1 MADEKKSNAPKKKV
15 EVPKEEPPKEPE
27 KKEEETC
34 PDNHKWSIV
43 LFAASIL
50 LLMVSL
56 IQGSSVWYEVHK
68 ILKGFFGLPLLTI
81 PFMLGY
87 IAMQLDK
94 DEKPQHVL
102 RRTGNGLL
110 LVGFFCSFLEIM
122 FGGGRLLDHNIS
134 SAMQL
139 LYEEGLAWSGGGM
152 ISALI
157 SMPLLNLAGDIGS
170 KIIITLMLFVSGM
183 FLTKKTLTE
192 FLHMLGVPFQ
202 TLWQLL
208 HEEYDEDEELEE
220 YADEEPELTAA
231 QTEADSNREAFAIA
245 DSVHENRQNED
256 FLMDVPLGDE
266 MQAEMSEEDAA
277 MFAALEAGTAAAEE
291 ASETDAALAEMM
303 RMAEEVGSGGTAEAE
318 NAETELLEAAVLGD
332 PDAEIEEMM
341 RLNAE
346 KPRKKTK
353 EEQRQEAV
361 TEIAVEIAQQA
372 EAEENADDYRM
383 PPIHY
388 LCRGESYGRSPEADK
403 EKEEGRQKL
412 ISVLQSFNISAKID
426 PESISRGPSVTRYEV
441 QPAAGIKVNRITGL
455 ADNIAL
461 SLAAETVRIEAP
473 IPGKPAIGIE
483 VPNSRRDKV
492 SLREILES
500 KAFREAESKLAF
512 AVGRDIAGNIIIG
525 DIAKMPHMI
534 IAGTTGSGK
543 SVCTNSIIMSILYHA
558 KPTEVKLIL
567 IDPKIVEFRVYDG
580 IPHLL
585 IPVVTDPKKAAG
597 ALNWAV
603 KEMLERY
610 STFAENGVRD
620 LGDYNRLCQEREGL
634 EPMPQIVI
642 AIDELAD
649 LMMASSKE
657 VEDSVCRLA
666 QMARAAGMHL
676 IISTQRPTADVV
688 TGLIKAN
695 IPSRIALYVKEQIS
709 SRIILDTGGAEKLL
723 GNGDMLYLPNGQIKP
738 IRVQGCYVS
747 TQEIERVVS
756 FVKKESVSEY
766 DENIIQAVEQITA
779 TSNEKEAP
787 AAEPENP
794 LDADAELIEK
804 AIEVVVYA
812 GQAST
817 SNLQRRLKLGYAR
830 AARIMDELEE
840 MGIIGPYEGAKPR
853 RVLLSKLE
861 YEERRQRKFDETAA
875 EPASSE
881 EAAPE
886 SPDEDEPPFDMM

>member
-56 IQGSSVWYEVHK
+56 IQGSSIWYEVHK

-81 PFMLGY
+81 PFMLGS

-122 FGGGRLLDHNIS
+122 FGGGRLLDHNLS
-134 SAMQL
+134 SAMQM

-220 YADEEPELTAA
+220 YDEEAAELAAA

-245 DSVHENRQNED
+245 DSVHESRQNED

-277 MFAALEAGTAAAEE
+277 MFAAFEAGTAAAEE

-303 RMAEEVGSGGTAEAE
+303 RMAEEVGSGENTEAE
-318 NAETELLEAAVLGD
+318 NEETELLEAAVLGD

-388 LCRGESYGRSPEADK
+388 LCRGESYGRSPEAET
-403 EKEEGRQKL
+403 EKKDREKQL
-412 ISVLQSFNISAKID
+412 VDVLKSFNVDVTVLDAA
-426 PESISRGPSVTRYEV
+426 RGPSVTRYEV

-558 KPTEVKLIL
+558 KPSEVKLIL

-603 KEMLERY
+603 KEMLDRY

-723 GNGDMLYLPNGQIKP
+723 GNGDMLYLPNGQLKP

-779 TSNEKEAP
+779 TNHEKEAP

-840 MGIIGPYEGAKPR
+840 MGVIGPYEGAKPR

-861 YEERRQRKFDETAA
+861 YEERRQRKLDEGTA
-875 EPASSE
+875 EPASPE

-886 SPDEDEPPFDMM
+886 FPDEDEPPFDME